1 MGIHPAL
8 VVSTGERT
16 CPKVSTHRVRTI
28 TLQADGVMGYRV
40 PGAVRVLSPVL
51 APVN

>member
-8 VVSTGERT
+8 LHGRGTYPR
-16 CPKVSTHRVRTI
+16 VSTHRVRTI
-28 TLQADGVMGYRV
+28 TLQADGVMGCCV